1 MDNLEVIYNHTGESK
16 NCYIYEPEDGAD
28 VIGKI
33 YVRKSAIAGPPPV
46 SITMTLNDNEADH
59 G

>member
-1 MDNLEVIYNHTGESK
+1 MDNLEVIYNLTGESK
-16 NCYIYEPEDGAD
+16 NCYIYGPEDGAD
-28 VIGKI
+28 VIGPI

-59 G
+59 D